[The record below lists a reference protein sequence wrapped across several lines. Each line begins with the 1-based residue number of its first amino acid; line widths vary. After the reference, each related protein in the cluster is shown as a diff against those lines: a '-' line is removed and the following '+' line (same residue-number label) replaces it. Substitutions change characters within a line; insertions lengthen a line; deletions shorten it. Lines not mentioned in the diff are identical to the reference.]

1 MGRARVVAPPPKDYV
16 PEPLVAPPIE
26 VDLEETI
33 IQEWS
38 DSNLIEQ
45 LEEVTTQ
52 EVSQDHWVEEQEKE
66 RIAQEKY
73 EELQRQKA
81 AVEAEAKTQ
90 AKLKRKAKKDPE
102 LLAEM
107 EALRSANQELAKRAE
122 AAERAREEQILK
134 MRQQAT
140 EQRGNQLNIVKQRK
154 PSIWSRVKAFFRRR
168 RIELATVAKSNYE
181 VAIIQR
187 ARVAVPKMLD
197 DIERMHEQLTILEEL
212 IAKYVERQKIKDQ

>member
-81 AVEAEAKTQ
+81 AVEAEAKTH